1 MGREQKRDVILEVTD
16 IHNNTILEYLTVEP
30 TAANTAVVEYIS
42 FAVEENDAP
51 IASISLIEEFNE
63 EAGSKRDIF
72 SINDLSIAPAKEILF
87 LHSIDDISTQKSI
100 KSFTLN
106 KPVFLGNQDVYS
118 VITGTNKKDKIT
130 GTPKSEIL
138 SGMKGKDILKGG
150 KGADGFLF
158 HPSGKFGN
166 KHTDLIKDYDSYER
180 DSILLDN
187 DHFDRCLIIL
197 NSSLAAAR
205 IKRKSSTE

>member
-1 MGREQKRDVILEVTD
+1 MTD